1 MGWLDHQHF
10 RQPMP
15 DLDTIKDGKTNG
27 RINMD
32 RNEALAKAKDI
43 INGPRN
49 DDYGPARDNFM
60 RIAIGWSVIF
70 AKPITPKQV
79 ALAMDWLKT
88 ARLVNRLDHMDGWVD
103 KIGYSAIG
111 VELESQEELITQTT
125 RTTRERKNPWTNK
138 KDRASIMRGIKLS
151 ASKRRKPK

>member
-1 MGWLDHQHF
+1 
-10 RQPMP
+10 
-15 DLDTIKDGKTNG
+15 
-27 RINMD
+27 MD
-32 RNEALAKAKDI
+32 RNEALTKAKAI

-60 RIAIGWSVIF
+60 RVAIGWSVIF

-88 ARLVNRLDHMDGWVD
+88 ARLVNRLDHTDGWVD

-111 VELESQEELITQTT
+111 VELESQEEPTT
-125 RTTRERKNPWTNK
+125 RTTKERTNPWTNK
-138 KDRASIMRGIKLS
+138 KDRVSIMQGIKLS
-151 ASKRRKPK
+151 ASKRRRLR